1 MNELEAALLLNMVP
15 GIGAV
20 RFQNLKDT
28 FGSLAT
34 VFQVSK
40 KELLRVE
47 GLSEKIISSI
57 LAYANRLYLAK
68 EEMELADQHGI
79 KILSLNDSNYPT
91 NLKMIYNPPPIL
103 YVKGDFSLLESDS
116 LALVGTRTPTPYG
129 EKVTAGL
136 VKELVEFGLISV
148 SGLARGIDTIVHRAT
163 LGSKGKTIAVLG
175 SGLLKLYPPENK
187 KLAEIVAENGALVSE
202 FSLKVFPEPGHFP
215 RRNRI
220 ISGIS
225 LGTVVIEA
233 GQISG
238 ALITARLALEQ
249 GKDVFAVP
257 GAITSKMSIGPNQL
271 IKQGAKL
278 VEKIEDILEEI
289 GSLKEKFNCFKE
301 SRKESIS
308 AELKESELSAKEK
321 NLAGLI
327 DFEPAS
333 IDFLSERSPLSQ
345 GDFAQSLLN
354 LEIKGIVKSLPGKRY
369 VRV

>member
-1 MNELEAALLLNMVP
+1 M
-15 GIGAV
+15 
-20 RFQNLKDT
+20 
-28 FGSLAT
+28 
-34 VFQVSK
+34 
-40 KELLRVE
+40 
-47 GLSEKIISSI
+47 
-57 LAYANRLYLAK
+57 
-68 EEMELADQHGI
+68 
-79 KILSLNDSNYPT
+79 
-91 NLKMIYNPPPIL
+91 
-103 YVKGDFSLLESDS
+103 
-116 LALVGTRTPTPYG
+116 
-129 EKVTAGL
+129 
-136 VKELVEFGLISV
+136 EFGLISV

-163 LGSKGKTIAVLG
+163 LGNKGKTIAVLG
-175 SGLLKLYPPENK
+175 SGLLKLYPPENR
-187 KLAEIVAENGALVSE
+187 KLAETVAENGALVSE
-202 FSLKVFPEPGHFP
+202 FPLKASPEPGHFP

-301 SRKESIS
+301 SRKEGINI
-308 AELKESELSAKEK
+308 ENEESKLSVKEK

-333 IDFLSERSPLSQ
+333 IDLLSERSTLSQ